1 MNAVYPKLSIFY
13 FLLLSL
19 IFYSLTDEEVLLL
32 HTKVDLVVTL
42 GGDGT
47 VLWVCLL
54 FLFVFILELDY
65 KGQVDVRY
73 MRKIP
78 DG

>member
-65 KGQVDVRY
+65 KGQVDVR
-73 MRKIP
+73 
-78 DG
+78 